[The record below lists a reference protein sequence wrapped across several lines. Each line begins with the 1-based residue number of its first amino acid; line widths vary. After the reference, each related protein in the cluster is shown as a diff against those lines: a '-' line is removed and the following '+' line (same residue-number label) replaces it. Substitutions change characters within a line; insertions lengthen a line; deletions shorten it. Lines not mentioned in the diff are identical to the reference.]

1 MTMLQFCFFAMVLSG
16 SVLDIDPPEFV
27 VEEAGE
33 YIISAGLYAYSSDVW
48 IDGYL
53 IVNGKSIDSFHG
65 ISSSEI

>member
-1 MTMLQFCFFAMVLSG
+1 MVLSG
-16 SVLDIDPPEFV
+16 SVLGIDPPEFV
-27 VEEAGE
+27 VKEDGE
-33 YIISAGLYAYSSDVW
+33 YMISVNMQANSSDVW

>member
-16 SVLDIDPPEFV
+16 SVLGIDPPEFV
-27 VEEAGE
+27 VEEDGE
-33 YIISAGLYAYSSDVW
+33 YMISVNMQANSSDVW